1 MEQRVGNNTLE
12 GDDTA
17 SSAVPLP
24 QLPRIQGDFGRI
36 VRDRDGNV
44 VGVELDEEL
53 HDVACG
59 VPEIDG
65 VVQRRWVTEMGCA
78 DGGQR
83 EDQRSFGVIQGKTL
97 SLIGPLGA
105 QSSPAV
111 QFTQFEPREEKK
123 TKTRF
128 RFRNNDWLHS
138 ARCAARAFF

>member
-1 MEQRVGNNTLE
+1 M
-12 GDDTA
+12 
-17 SSAVPLP
+17 
-24 QLPRIQGDFGRI
+24 
-36 VRDRDGNV
+36 

-53 HDVACG
+53 HDVAALG

-83 EDQRSFGVIQGKTL
+83 EDKRSSGVVQGKTL

-123 TKTRF
+123 TK
-128 RFRNNDWLHS
+128 DAVS
-138 ARCAARAFF
+138 IS